1 MTTKKIS
8 KKRNTGSNILKEKFN
23 GIENQ
28 IASWAQKNLARL
40 FIYEIILMSLVLL
53 HSLGYFHPFFV
64 ISAHFIIIFGLVLS
78 VVLLRT
84 RSNHIAL
91 FCVIF
96 WLGALIFESLQIIV
110 WAERLAMYAY
120 ETLLLCTVLIIL
132 ENIRLLTK
140 NLPNRRKIVVK
151 NIITP

>member
-1 MTTKKIS
+1 MTTKKTS
-8 KKRNTGSNILKEKFN
+8 KKRITKSSVLMVKFDL
-23 GIENQ
+23 IESQ

-40 FIYEIILMSLVLL
+40 FIYEIVLMTLVLL

-64 ISAHFIIIFGLVLS
+64 ISAHFIIIFGLVFS

-91 FCVIF
+91 FCIVF
-96 WLGALIFESLQIIV
+96 WLGALVFESLQVIV

-120 ETLLLCTVLIIL
+120 ETLLLCTVLIVF
-132 ENIRLLTK
+132 ENIRLLFRNPHSK
-140 NLPNRRKIVVK
+140 RKIVVK
-151 NIITP
+151 NIIIP